1 MGTVIMAITTT
12 IITIT
17 TTMEQVEEAL
27 VEEGLAEAELDAEV
41 LGVANVVEED
51 FGGNLLK

>member
-41 LGVANVVEED
+41 LDVANVVEED